1 MARARRA
8 AASGPRIRLAHCAT
22 SERQDDKSPT
32 SRFTN
37 IRHSRGPHPPRTTW
51 LVPAEGGHSSARSG
65 WPVLVQGSSPADG
78 RSYALRTSPAL
89 LLFSGRR
96 SLTSLADSREG
107 GSGDW
112 RPREA
117 RRSPNPGRTRRGA
130 EPRRAYA
137 APVGVDPLWL
147 RIDPRRPCAH
157 DPDVANAI
165 NAIVRPSQSARRNA
179 TVRADVVRSCG

>member
-1 MARARRA
+1 MAGCQLTPGSSKRSPDQRRA
-8 AASGPRIRLAHCAT
+8 HWWTGPSSGPRPRRAGCRSAENAVTSLAPTRRL
-22 SERQDDKSPT
+22 S
-32 SRFTN
+32 
-37 IRHSRGPHPPRTTW
+37 
-51 LVPAEGGHSSARSG
+51 
-65 WPVLVQGSSPADG
+65 LVQGSSPADG